1 MERHLAQTKSNEE
14 FTGDGADL
22 AATDR
27 QARARRGKVV
37 WLRSNEARVPAKTRT
52 ALAVNKGLLT
62 ADADQAVATEGL
74 VQAEVL
80 HCSAVPG
87 PASSSGVEIMLFI
100 KVRAHGFSLGTAELT
115 VVSQAAFDEV
125 AYVPTSLSDKASAG
139 EEPSLDSAR
148 ALAGSAAATLDALSV
163 RQRDVLSLIVR
174 GMSNKQ
180 IARAL
185 KLGEGTVKI
194 HVAALFRKLGIHGRA
209 AAAVEGAR
217 LLSQQV

>member
-62 ADADQAVATEGL
+62 ADADQAVAT
-74 VQAEVL
+74 AEVL

-139 EEPSLDSAR
+139 EEPSLDSPR